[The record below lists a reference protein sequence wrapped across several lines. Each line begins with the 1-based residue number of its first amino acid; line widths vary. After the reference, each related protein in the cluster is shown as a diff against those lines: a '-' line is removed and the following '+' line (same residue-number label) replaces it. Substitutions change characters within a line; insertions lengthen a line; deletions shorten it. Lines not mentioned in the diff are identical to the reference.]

1 MFCKKKKSKKK
12 SKKKEKRK
20 KGKTLLASY
29 LEHLCPAD
37 RADALRGR
45 LAVFHSYS
53 FLILHGPFGFTFNAI
68 CLCCHGECPILQVYK
83 Q

>member
-1 MFCKKKKSKKK
+1 LQLLCLDVLQEDEEA
-12 SKKKEKRK
+12 KEEKNKQKMK
-20 KGKTLLASY
+20 KGKTLLGSY

-45 LAVFHSYS
+45 LPVFHGHF

-68 CLCCHGECPILQVYK
+68 CLCCHGE
-83 Q
+83 